1 MANEIAD
8 AIRSAGSLTAKLKS
22 LEGMANYGELMGAA
36 TALQEK
42 LSQALIAN
50 ATSAEEKMALLER
63 TQRLAEE
70 NEKLKDWNAK
80 AQDYTLANVGH
91 GAFAQVYKPQVQ
103 ATKPSH
109 WACTNCFED
118 KVVSV
123 LQKKIRVGYYCP
135 RCNLEISQHLLG
147 NNSP

>member
-22 LEGMANYGELMGAA
+22 LEGMTNYGELMSAA

-50 ATSAEEKMALLER
+50 ATGAEEKMALLER

-70 NEKLKDWNAK
+70 NEKLKDWGAK
-80 AQDYTLANVGH
+80 EQQYALENLGH

-103 ATKPSH
+103 ATKPPH

-118 KVVSV
+118 KIVSV
-123 LQKKIRVGYYCP
+123 LQKKIRVGYHCP
-135 RCNLEISQHLLG
+135 RCNLELSQHLLG
-147 NNSP
+147 EKSP